1 MDNSQSAG
9 AYIIANK
16 RPWHSG
22 LDSILPSI
30 RPPSELSMTPS
41 LASIIGF
48 PYMALHIVISRPCT
62 STYPLLFYKWSLL
75 IYNTPRRRVEL
86 PPGRCLAIE
95 YIGFVQRRFPLRA
108 YILDGPLLYCKSPLP
123 INCMVW
129 TADVRT
135 TIELANGFTCSLSN
149 STQSRLL

>member
-48 PYMALHIVISRPCT
+48 PYMALHIVISRLHARPLTPCF
-62 STYPLLFYKWSLL
+62 S
-75 IYNTPRRRVEL
+75 IN
-86 PPGRCLAIE
+86 GRC
-95 YIGFVQRRFPLRA
+95 
-108 YILDGPLLYCKSPLP
+108 
-123 INCMVW
+123 
-129 TADVRT
+129 
-135 TIELANGFTCSLSN
+135 
-149 STQSRLL
+149 